1 VGLGVPESTL
11 HPHPHPHPWK
21 AGEAEEADA
30 LGVEAARLVVALVED
45 GVFWEEGVHTSH
57 PH

>member
-1 VGLGVPESTL
+1 MGLGVPESTPHPHL
-11 HPHPHPHPWK
+11 HPHPRK
-21 AGEAEEADA
+21 AGEADA
-30 LGVEAARLVVALVED
+30 LGVEAARLVVVLVED

>member
-1 VGLGVPESTL
+1 MGLGVPESTL

-21 AGEAEEADA
+21 AGEADA
-30 LGVEAARLVVALVED
+30 LGVEAVRLVAALVED
-45 GVFWEEGVHTSH
+45 GVSWEEGVYTYH